1 MMMGRWGGGP
11 GFNGGHILGGMPLVG
26 IICMLLILLFWGAVI
41 VLAIKFVRNKNLKGF
56 MSAPAEDSALTI
68 LRERFAKGEIDAE
81 EFLKRKEA
89 LLIR

>member
-11 GFNGGHILGGMPLVG
+11 GFNGGHMLGGMPVFSVISMILH
-26 IICMLLILLFWGAVI
+26 LLFWVAII
-41 VLAIKFVRNKNLKGF
+41 VLAVKFLRNRNLKGI
-56 MSAPAEDSALTI
+56 MCAPAEDNALAI
-68 LRERFAKGEIDAE
+68 LRERFAKGEIDSE